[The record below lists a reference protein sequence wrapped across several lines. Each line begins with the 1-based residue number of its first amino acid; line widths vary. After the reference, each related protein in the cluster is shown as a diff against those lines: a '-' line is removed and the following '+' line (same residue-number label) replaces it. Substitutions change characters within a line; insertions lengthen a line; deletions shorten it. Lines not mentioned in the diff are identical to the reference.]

1 MSLNINEVTIAGNI
15 CSDLEIRQA
24 GSSQVLNFSVATNE
38 RWTDKSGQKQEKAE
52 FHNCQVWGKQ
62 AENVSTYVS
71 KGKLVAV
78 RGSLQTRN
86 YENKEGITVYITE
99 ILADR
104 VEFLEWGEKSKNETK
119 KSSNGEDYDFSDFK
133 SVEDEDVPF

>member
-1 MSLNINEVTIAGNI
+1 MNS
-15 CSDLEIRQA
+15 
-24 GSSQVLNFSVATNE
+24 VLMIGRLTKDPELRFVPDSGKAVANFTLAVNREFS
-38 RWTDKSGQKQEKAE
+38 KEKKAD
-52 FHNCQVWGKQ
+52 FFRIIVWGKQ
-62 AENVSTYVS
+62 AENVATYVF

-104 VEFLEWGEKSKNETK
+104 VEFLEWGEKSKKETN
-119 KSSNGEDYDFSDFK
+119 KSSDGEEYDFSDFK

>member
-1 MSLNINEVTIAGNI
+1 MNN
-15 CSDLEIRQA
+15 
-24 GSSQVLNFSVATNE
+24 VLMIGRLTKDPELRFVPDSGKAVANFTLAVNREFS
-38 RWTDKSGQKQEKAE
+38 KEKKAD
-52 FHNCQVWGKQ
+52 FFRIVVWGKQ
-62 AENVSTYVS
+62 AENVATYVS

-86 YENKEGITVYITE
+86 YENKEGVTVYITE

-104 VEFLEWGEKSKNETK
+104 IEFLEWGEKSKNETN
-119 KSSNGEDYDFSDFK
+119 KSSNGEKYDFSDFK